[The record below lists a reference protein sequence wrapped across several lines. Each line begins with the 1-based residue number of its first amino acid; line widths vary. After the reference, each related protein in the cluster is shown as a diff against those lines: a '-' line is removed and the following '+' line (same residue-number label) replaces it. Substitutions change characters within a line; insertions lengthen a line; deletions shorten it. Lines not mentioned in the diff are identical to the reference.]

1 MVRGRRAADERYPE
15 AVRMAKRLHRANPVT
30 HKRMSLRKI
39 AAELAKAGHMMER
52 GYGDRQVARPFNLGT
67 IKAMIEGAAP
77 AAGDA

>member
-1 MVRGRRAADERYPE
+1 
-15 AVRMAKRLHRANPVT
+15 
-30 HKRMSLRKI
+30 MSLRKI